1 MLMKTINNI
10 FKSMALFAAIMS
22 FAACEPQLGNQD
34 GPESVTPHF
43 PELIENYAVEPGS
56 VQEIVFTPNLDWKI
70 TIPSEVRQWFW
81 IVEGSFKV
89 TELTGTAS
97 EQPVKVLIGVT
108 ENPEFDKNFSCD
120 VTLHMGDTSQV
131 VAKYMLPAKEKSIQV
146 FAAKPLAE
154 GGFELAED
162 GVSYSYSD
170 DVATGLDLIWSPA
183 DADFRLPVR
192 VLSNCEWTVTH
203 PDWVEVNVPEKTTG
217 VIDLVFIGESISGDS
232 GKVTFNVDG
241 AEVMSLDMTIPS
253 CGGIDVYSAKFDGS
267 QYEYDDEGQYLWSD
281 SAVEEVTLAWLGS
294 DFRVPVKVSSKCNWT
309 VVAPE
314 WVSVELPEKTAGD
327 VVLTLIGVPSKYPL
341 ADTSSKLIFKSGDE
355 VVDEVVLNIPGCSDI
370 MRFSLDRSLTSLEY
384 NYLGEL
390 RTSTGFVTEAA
401 TAQLMGSKGVRVL
414 AVETTGEKVSSEN
427 PDWFT
432 FELSN
437 WNTASEAAVLQE
449 RTLTFAVTENDGP
462 ARTAV
467 LFVLPPSVT
476 EEAAELFTDN
486 AVVKEEY
493 EAYAVSVLQESEN
506 YAEYIRLNLSEDSE
520 YECSFE
526 RASQEKQA
534 ELTALLGET
543 EFVYVLS
550 YDSPYCRDH
559 ASLNMA
565 VGFSTYKVFA
575 QDDLSS
581 DKSSSDDFWLQF
593 ASEGA
598 SNSYGVVDMYL
609 NQDVPI
615 EQSVGYIVFYNAE
628 GGVLAI
634 VECLAPTVPE
644 ILTVDSNELIFS
656 AEAAEQTINVTSN
669 VDWTADSNK
678 SWCTVDPESGS
689 KDGVVKVS
697 VEANETGRD
706 RSAKIEISSNN
717 EVQIVEVTQK
727 AGEMLE
733 VSTEQVEFGCLAAT
747 KTITVR
753 ANVPWTIESD
763 SDWCTVD
770 PASGDK
776 SVKVTVAVTRNFED
790 AEREAVLTLKSEGT
804 TVTVNVSQMYDD
816 ATVTNGDETV
826 HFVDYNEAKAVG
838 AVLERLTT
846 GDIYKQY
853 RDGQA
858 LVYHLTY
865 IQEGAPLRIVLPAEV
880 RTHNVNPYAN
890 RYDIR
895 VNDTLYD
902 EFFGPNGLVG
912 EVVLDSDNSVE
923 IIMELPEGQDFMRG
937 NINFLSETSES
948 PILIL
953 VCTIDV
959 TANK

>member
-10 FKSMALFAAIMS
+10 FKSLALSAAIIS
-22 FAACEPQLGNQD
+22 VAACEPQLGNQD
-34 GPESVTPHF
+34 DPSVTPHF

-89 TELTGTAS
+89 AELSGEAS
-97 EQPVKVLIGVT
+97 DQPVKVLIGVT
-108 ENPEFDKNFSCD
+108 DNPEFDKNFSCD
-120 VTLHMGDTSQV
+120 VTLHMRDSSQV
-131 VAKYMLPAKEKSIQV
+131 VAKFMLPAKEKSIEV
-146 FAAKPLAE
+146 FAAKALPE
-154 GGFELAED
+154 GGFELADD
-162 GVSYSYSD
+162 GVSYNYSG
-170 DVATGLDLIWSPA
+170 DVASSLDLIWSPS
-183 DADFRLPVR
+183 DSDFRLPVR
-192 VLSNCEWTVTH
+192 VLSNCEWTVNH
-203 PDWVEVNVPEKTTG
+203 PEWVEVNVPEKTTG
-217 VIDLVFIGESISGDS
+217 VIDLIFKGESILGDS
-232 GKVTFNVDG
+232 GKITFYAG
-241 AEVMSLDMTIPS
+241 EAEVLSLDMTIPS
-253 CGGIDVYSAKFDGS
+253 CGGVEVLPAKFDGA
-267 QYEYDDEGQYLWSD
+267 QYEYDEEGQYLWSD
-281 SAVEEVTLAWLGS
+281 SAVEEVSLAWLGS
-294 DFRVPVKVSSKCNWT
+294 DFRLPVKISSRCNWT
-309 VVAPE
+309 VITPE

-341 ADTSSKLIFKSGDE
+341 ADTSSKMIFKIGEE
-355 VVDEVVLNIPGCSDI
+355 VVDEVVINIPGCNDI
-370 MRFSLDRSLTSLEY
+370 LKFSLDRSLTSLEY
-384 NYLGEL
+384 NYLAEL
-390 RTSTGFVTEAA
+390 RTSTGFVTEKA
-401 TAQLMGSKGVRVL
+401 TAQLMSSQAVRVL
-414 AVETTGEKVSSEN
+414 VVETTGNKVASAA
-427 PDWFT
+427 PDWFG

-437 WNTASEAAVLQE
+437 WNTASDAAVLQE
-449 RTLTFAVTENDGP
+449 RTLTFEVTENDGP

-467 LFVLPPSVT
+467 LFVLPPSIT
-476 EEAAELFTDN
+476 QEAAELFTDN

-493 EAYAVSVLQESEN
+493 EEYAVSVFQESKN
-506 YAEYIRLNLSEDSE
+506 YAEYIRLSLSEDSE
-520 YECSFE
+520 YECSLA
-526 RASQEKQA
+526 RADQEKQA
-534 ELTALLGET
+534 ELSALLGET

-550 YDSPYCRDH
+550 YESPYCRDY

-565 VGFSTYKVFA
+565 VGYSTFKVFS

-593 ASEGA
+593 ASEGD
-598 SNSYGVVDMYL
+598 SKSYGVVDMYL
-609 NQDVPI
+609 NQDVPV
-615 EQSVGYIVFYNAE
+615 EQSVGYIVFYDAE

-634 VECLAPTVPE
+634 VECLSPSVPE
-644 ILTVDSNELIFS
+644 ILTVDSTELIFG
-656 AEAAEQTINVTSN
+656 AEAAEQTVNVTSN
-669 VDWTADSNK
+669 VDWTAESNR
-678 SWCTVDPESGS
+678 SWCVVSPEEGS

-697 VEANETGRD
+697 VEENETGKD
-706 RSAKIEISSNN
+706 RSAKVKICSNN
-717 EVQIVEVTQK
+717 EVQTVEVTQK

-733 VSTEQVEFGCLAAT
+733 VSVDQVEFGCLAST

-763 SDWCTVD
+763 SDWCSVD

-776 SVKVTVAVTRNFED
+776 SVKVTVAVSRNFED
-790 AEREAVLTLKSEGT
+790 AERNAVLTLKSAGK
-804 TVTVNVSQMYDD
+804 TVTVDVSQMYDD
-816 ATVTNGDETV
+816 GTITNGDETV
-826 HFVDYNEAKAVG
+826 HFKDYAEAKAVG

-880 RTHNVNPYAN
+880 KTHNVNPYAN

-895 VNDTLYD
+895 VNDTLYE

-923 IIMELPEGQDFMRG
+923 IIMELPEGQDFLRG
-937 NINFLSETSES
+937 NINFMSEASET
-948 PILIL
+948 PVVIL
-953 VCTIDV
+953 VCTIDI